1 MQSFARRTDQCARRE
16 LLVALRCNDFL
27 AAVETGRAD
36 VMTTVNLSGGRLDRR
51 WRIRQKVVGA
61 MHPTL

>member
-1 MQSFARRTDQCARRE
+1 MKSLARQTNQCARRE
-16 LLVALRCNDFL
+16 LLVALRLNDLL
-27 AAVETGRAD
+27 AAIETGRAD
-36 VMTTVNLSGGRLDRR
+36 VMATVNLSGGRFDRR